1 MEFDFSGKVAA
12 ITGGY
17 TGMGFAAAQTLG
29 RYGAKIAICA
39 RNEKK
44 VQEAVEKLKAEG
56 IEAIGC
62 KCDVS
67 ISKELFEF
75 ADKTEE
81 AFGKIDIWI
90 SNAGYMPFALNKD
103 VDDELWDKIINTNLK
118 SVYNGGKI
126 AYEKMRKNGGVLI
139 NASSFAS
146 VIPSVG
152 YGAYAAAKAGVT
164 SLTRTLAAELA
175 PYKIRVV
182 GYIPGVIDTNLTKE
196 NLRVNGEKLYEP
208 LAIRRFGQ
216 PEDVAG
222 TIAFL
227 ASEAASYITGCCI
240 EVTGGKYSV
249 QNPMKAY
256 EFAKEN

>member
-1 MEFDFSGKVAA
+1 MQTIKLNNGIEMPVLGYGVFQVSPEECERCVLDA
-12 ITGGY
+12 ISTGY
-17 TGMGFAAAQTLG
+17 RLIDTAQAYYNEEGVGNAVTRCG
-29 RYGAKIAICA
+29 VP
-39 RNEKK
+39 RNE
-44 VQEAVEKLKAEG
+44 
-56 IEAIGC
+56 
-62 KCDVS
+62 
-67 ISKELFEF
+67 LFLTT
-75 ADKTEE
+75 K
-81 AFGKIDIWI
+81 IWI

-175 PYKIRVV
+175 PYNIRVV

>member
-1 MEFDFSGKVAA
+1 
-12 ITGGY
+12 
-17 TGMGFAAAQTLG
+17 
-29 RYGAKIAICA
+29 
-39 RNEKK
+39 
-44 VQEAVEKLKAEG
+44 
-56 IEAIGC
+56 
-62 KCDVS
+62 
-67 ISKELFEF
+67 
-75 ADKTEE
+75 
-81 AFGKIDIWI
+81 
-90 SNAGYMPFALNKD
+90 
-103 VDDELWDKIINTNLK
+103 
-118 SVYNGGKI
+118 
-126 AYEKMRKNGGVLI
+126 MRKNGGVRI

-175 PYKIRVV
+175 PYNIRVV